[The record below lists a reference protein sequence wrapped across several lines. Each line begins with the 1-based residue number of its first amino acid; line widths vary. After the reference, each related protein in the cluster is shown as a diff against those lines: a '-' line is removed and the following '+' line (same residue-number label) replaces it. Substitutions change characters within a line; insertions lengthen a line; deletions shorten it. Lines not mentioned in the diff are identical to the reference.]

1 MISYLPPFQ
10 NLMRFSP
17 YVGAAVF
24 FLTYIFIAL
33 GENSPRKVDRPT
45 AALLGAVMMV
55 LSGTITKSEAM
66 AALNIPT
73 LSVLFGMMVLII
85 ALMQSGFPM
94 ELGYRVLNRCNSPR
108 ALMAAVVFA
117 SGCASAIML
126 NDTVCLLGT
135 PLILEMTAQA
145 GISPAPFLF
154 ALTTSANIGSV
165 MTLTGNPQNIL
176 IAHASGW
183 SWSAFALRMAPIAL
197 VCLVLNWV
205 LLMLIFRKTLAS
217 AKDHYF
223 RHPARA
229 DIAVN
234 HSLAVKSGFAFLGLI
249 IALILG
255 APMDVAAL
263 TAATILLVWANRPPS
278 EILDSVDWPLLLF
291 FAGLFV
297 VVAGFVKADMSVL
310 DGAAR
315 LPGRRFTLGNA
326 FAVSGVSLLGS
337 NVFSNVPFVL
347 IAGHWV
353 KSMQNPRFSWL
364 LLSLT
369 STFAG
374 NLTLFGSVANL
385 IVARTA
391 QKSVTLSFT
400 QFLKIGIPVTVV
412 TTTMG
417 VLLLYAL
424 GRVGLL

>member
-1 MISYLPPFQ
+1 MFQ
-10 NLMRFSP
+10 NVTRFSP
-17 YVGAAVF
+17 YAGTAIF
-24 FLTYIFIAL
+24 LLTYVFIAL
-33 GENSPRKVDRPT
+33 GENSPRKLDRPT
-45 AALLGAVMMV
+45 AALFGAVMMV
-55 LSGTITKSEAM
+55 LSGTLTETEAI

-73 LSVLFGMMVLII
+73 LSILFGMMVLIVG
-85 ALMQSGFPM
+85 LMQSGFPI
-94 ELGYRVLNRCNSPR
+94 ELGYKVLNRCRSPK

-145 GISPAPFLF
+145 EVSPVPFLF

-176 IAHASGW
+176 IGQASGW

-197 VCLVLNWV
+197 VCLIINWL
-205 LLMLIFRKTLAS
+205 LLMIFFRRTLAP
-217 AKDHYF
+217 AGDHF
-223 RHPARA
+223 NRHRA
-229 DIAVN
+229 GTGTVVN
-234 HSLAVKSGFAFLGLI
+234 RPLAVKSGYAFLGLI

-255 APMDVAAL
+255 APMDVTAL
-263 TAATILLVWANRPPS
+263 TAATLLLVWANRPPS
-278 EILDSVDWPLLLF
+278 ETLDSVDWSLLLF

-297 VVAGFVKADMSVL
+297 VVAGFAKADSNIL
-310 DGAAR
+310 NGAAG
-315 LPGRRFTLGNA
+315 LLGRRFTLGNT
-326 FAVSGVSLLGS
+326 FALSGVSLLGS

-353 KSMQNPRFSWL
+353 SNMENPRFLWL

-385 IVARTA
+385 IVARSA
-391 QKSVTLSFT
+391 QKSVSLSFT
-400 QFLKIGIPVTVV
+400 QFLKVGIPVTIV
-412 TTTMG
+412 TTTVG
-417 VLLLYAL
+417 VLLLYTL
-424 GRVGLL
+424 GVMGLL

>member
-1 MISYLPPFQ
+1 MISYLSLSPV
-10 NLMRFSP
+10 LTRFSP
-17 YVGAAVF
+17 YVGAAIF
-24 FLTYIFIAL
+24 LLTYIFIAL
-33 GENSPRKVDRPT
+33 GENSPRKLDRPT
-45 AALLGAVMMV
+45 AALLGAVAMV
-55 LSGTITKSEAM
+55 ISGTITKTEAM

-73 LSVLFGMMVLII
+73 LSVLFGMMVLIV
-85 ALMQSGFPM
+85 ALMQSGLAM
-94 ELGYRVLNRCNSPR
+94 ELGYKVLNRCHSPR

-135 PLILEMTAQA
+135 PLILEITAQA
-145 GISPAPFLF
+145 EVSPAPFLF
-154 ALTTSANIGSV
+154 ALSTSANIGSV

-176 IAHASGW
+176 IGHASGW
-183 SWSAFALRMAPIAL
+183 AWSAFALRMAPIAL
-197 VCLVLNWV
+197 VCLVLNWL
-205 LLMLIFRKTLAS
+205 LLMIFFSKTLAS
-217 AKDHYF
+217 AKDHF
-223 RHPARA
+223 VRDPARA
-229 DIAVN
+229 DIVVN
-234 HSLAVKSGFAFLGLI
+234 HSLGAKSGLAFLGLI

-255 APMDVAAL
+255 APMDVSAL

-297 VVAGFVKADMSVL
+297 VVAGFVRADINAL
-310 DGAAR
+310 NGAAS

-326 FAVSGVSLLGS
+326 FAISGVSLLGS

-353 KSMQNPRFSWL
+353 RSMQNPRFSWL

-391 QKSVTLSFT
+391 QKSVCLSFT
-400 QFLKIGIPVTVV
+400 QFLVIGIPVTLV
-412 TTTMG
+412 TTTVG
-417 VLLLYAL
+417 VLLLYAFSAM
-424 GRVGLL
+424 GLL